1 MESVVKENKTQV
13 IRVEGMH
20 NSYGIGTP
28 VTEDGRVVL
37 FRSGDYHLTEEQLKK
52 RLEGNPRG

>member
-1 MESVVKENKTQV
+1 MKENKTQV